1 MLAGGVARAAVRLV
15 HATRATAWCGAQR
28 GAQRAL
34 RHRSLPPDDPFGER
48 SCASDPADGIYGA
61 WGGVDFDAFASVA
74 TSETVGAVHFG
85 PEWSRF
91 TTVGRVCVQKM
102 GECGSAALHCV
113 AAQRGLTPDELH
125 ARELRQRK
133 KLLER
138 NCASYEDYVDKILGA
153 RDMGDCDVPAA
164 VPSTTVNSDGSDNV
178 ADDLHLPSLQSMDSI
193 GVTEFDSQSDN
204 LKFNNF
210 DKFELSESVFQSFF
224 SLLGDLHGCPRLP
237 LTDPRHWSTQDVVLW
252 IEIMESARVPLCNAE
267 EEPLTKDPAVCE
279 AFYIVRV
286 DGEFL
291 LQHTMPSTMFQVMRR
306 WYLRRR
312 EIAFEI
318 SRARHKEGC
327 CDPSGSFCYK
337 SVVQPIVENGIRRL
351 DEVAV
356 KVTPQLVQE
365 TLCQCY
371 RYCG

>member
-102 GECGSAALHCV
+102 GECGSAALRCV

-164 VPSTTVNSDGSDNV
+164 VPC
-178 ADDLHLPSLQSMDSI
+178 ADRGCLCRPPSLPAATCSKKNYPCSFVSI
-193 GVTEFDSQSDN
+193 SVPCLFRVSGEFCRLNFDSPCCWCSGAVPVAVPVFCCLRDCVG
-204 LKFNNF
+204 
-210 DKFELSESVFQSFF
+210 ESAVFTCLCVFVSFF
-224 SLLGDLHGCPRLP
+224 ASCCLWVPCARASQLLP
-237 LTDPRHWSTQDVVLW
+237 
-252 IEIMESARVPLCNAE
+252 
-267 EEPLTKDPAVCE
+267 
-279 AFYIVRV
+279 
-286 DGEFL
+286 
-291 LQHTMPSTMFQVMRR
+291 
-306 WYLRRR
+306 
-312 EIAFEI
+312 
-318 SRARHKEGC
+318 
-327 CDPSGSFCYK
+327 
-337 SVVQPIVENGIRRL
+337 
-351 DEVAV
+351 
-356 KVTPQLVQE
+356 
-365 TLCQCY
+365 
-371 RYCG
+371 